1 VLDGHSV
8 GAWQRMARLDE
19 RKELEKALRK
29 SRRALP
35 VSVGFAL
42 VAAGLLW
49 VLHDHA
55 GLPTWAA
62 FTLGFFAIFGAV
74 GDAINIPFCKAKL
87 RRLEGTSEPADR
99 RTNSG

>member
-1 VLDGHSV
+1 
-8 GAWQRMARLDE
+8 MARLDE

-87 RRLEGTSEPADR
+87 RRLEATSEPADR